1 MTPEWEDRMRAG
13 STGGGWIATGTLWLA
28 CLGACA
34 AGRTIHA
41 DATAEADATAKLKAA
56 AAAYATAFNKADYAA
71 LADQWTERAT
81 LVEGSLALEGR
92 DEIVKSLRVWRERHP
107 EGTMEIMVDDVD
119 LLAEPLA
126 RVVGTLKFVS
136 KPGAKPVTSRFTSL
150 RVREGQ
156 AWRLAE
162 SVVVPEHAAALDDLE
177 WLAGTWTTR
186 SAKGQG
192 EAGGKTSIETVYE
205 KMLGGYCL
213 LGRTTITSPERPAIE
228 ALEIIHADR
237 GTGAI
242 RSWVFDS
249 TGASGEGVIEFDGT
263 TLEKQMVGTPSDRVP
278 GAVARW
284 TQVIAPTGDGRCTM
298 HSIER
303 SIDGVAM
310 PDGEPVHLRKVR

>member
-1 MTPEWEDRMRAG
+1 MRAG
-13 STGGGWIATGTLWLA
+13 SSGGGRIVRRVLRLVV
-28 CLGACA
+28 LGGFLSGGAEA
-34 AGRTIHA
+34 A
-41 DATAEADATAKLKAA
+41 DAVAEIKAA

-81 LVEGSLALEGR
+81 LGEGSLALAGR
-92 DEIVKSLRVWRERHP
+92 DEIVKSLRAWRERNP
-107 EGTMEIMVDDVD
+107 EATMEITVGDVE

-126 RVVGTLKFVS
+126 RVAGTLKFVS

-150 RVREGQ
+150 RVREGET
-156 AWRLAE
+156 WRLAE

-177 WLAGTWTTR
+177 WLVGTWTKQPT
-186 SAKGQG
+186 K
-192 EAGGKTSIETVYE
+192 GGKGSIEAVYE
-205 KMLGGYCL
+205 KALGGYCI
-213 LGRTTITSPERPAIE
+213 LGRSRIEGEEGPAIE

-237 GTGAI
+237 ASGVI

-249 TGASGEGVIEFDGT
+249 TGASGEGLITFDGT
-263 TLEKQMVGTPSDRVP
+263 SLEKQMVGTPSDRVP

-284 TQVIAPTGDGRCTM
+284 TQVIAPTGEGRCTL